1 MAGRENSKKKKKKDK
16 EGSYAIPPNMMKLV
30 TLVTLLV
37 SDADVLF
44 TFTSF
49 YSYMTNTKPD
59 PDNPGK
65 TLPDPLNIMVIVVSL
80 FTFVYVGG
88 CIIAARESQLFVFR
102 FREKVRLNEIAG
114 LDVEEMDLFFSGKP
128 VRCAEQRSL
137 EQVEQAF
144 QDKAHGRATPST
156 RAAKDGHITLSRSAT
171 GLGGGGLGQNRQA
184 GKEKEEEEDGEGF
197 TRLAPTPEEAVR
209 KYNEDKERALYL
221 LCQAKDITFA
231 FFRERRSFAR
241 RVVKPSHSIP
251 LIRLMVYGWQPTVSH
266 TDFAGILNAN
276 ALYSFTIGFPQ
287 LGCSIIYILNYKMDP
302 ILILSL
308 VIGTISLVL
317 SVMNMILDFPKQLF
331 DIAQREGEAHVF
343 ALQAEEK
350 SEFWTQK
357 MDVEVQQQ
365 QEDMLKLSAQES
377 VEQGGAPIEKP
388 LSIIRKVM
396 EIEADCMRARV
407 DYVAH
412 QMFMALHESEQ
423 RQAIRGG
430 SLPNPYASKAAD
442 SNDEADEEMGR
453 TRSRAMNDRAV
464 PGNALLQDP
473 SRSVGGLPLPP
484 PREEVAVT
492 RPVDA
497 DADGAVP
504 GGGALGQQSH
514 HEAQQSHRGQPS
526 NRGQESNRPYDA

>member
-1 MAGRENSKKKKKKDK
+1 
-16 EGSYAIPPNMMKLV
+16 
-30 TLVTLLV
+30 
-37 SDADVLF
+37 
-44 TFTSF
+44 
-49 YSYMTNTKPD
+49 
-59 PDNPGK
+59 
-65 TLPDPLNIMVIVVSL
+65 
-80 FTFVYVGG
+80 
-88 CIIAARESQLFVFR
+88 
-102 FREKVRLNEIAG
+102 
-114 LDVEEMDLFFSGKP
+114 
-128 VRCAEQRSL
+128 
-137 EQVEQAF
+137 
-144 QDKAHGRATPST
+144 
-156 RAAKDGHITLSRSAT
+156 
-171 GLGGGGLGQNRQA
+171 
-184 GKEKEEEEDGEGF
+184 
-197 TRLAPTPEEAVR
+197 
-209 KYNEDKERALYL
+209 
-221 LCQAKDITFA
+221 
-231 FFRERRSFAR
+231 
-241 RVVKPSHSIP
+241 
-251 LIRLMVYGWQPTVSH
+251 
-266 TDFAGILNAN
+266 
-276 ALYSFTIGFPQ
+276 
-287 LGCSIIYILNYKMDP
+287 
-302 ILILSL
+302 
-308 VIGTISLVL
+308 
-317 SVMNMILDFPKQLF
+317 MNMILDFPKQLF

-514 HEAQQSHRGQPS
+514 REAQQSYRGQPS